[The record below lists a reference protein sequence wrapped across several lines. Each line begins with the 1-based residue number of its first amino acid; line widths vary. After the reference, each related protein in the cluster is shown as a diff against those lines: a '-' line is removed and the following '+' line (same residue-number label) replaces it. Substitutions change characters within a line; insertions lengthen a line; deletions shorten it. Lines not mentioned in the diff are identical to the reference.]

1 MPSLAGK
8 RFVIGL
14 ALGKHH
20 IRLIQG
26 LSGRLWK
33 HRIDRP
39 GNCRSVGDDFRHLLH
54 PRVARVLTGCII
66 EHFASADHHLHLQ
79 VRKAPPDLLQEH
91 PVQDDFP
98 AVVGK
103 QQKPLE
109 KKEFDDVMRAYGIT
123 LKRKDGFY
131 DGPYVWSMA
140 KSDYLGKS
148 IIDEQHLAMFV
159 RDYIDDED
167 GNPTRAFDEFIA
179 NCNAKGVDIPWADL
193 I

>member
-1 MPSLAGK
+1 MNRLDYYDITPKGMDAYLAAHG
-8 RFVIGL
+8 F
-14 ALGKHH
+14 
-20 IRLIQG
+20 
-26 LSGRLWK
+26 
-33 HRIDRP
+33 
-39 GNCRSVGDDFRHLLH
+39 
-54 PRVARVLTGCII
+54 
-66 EHFASADHHLHLQ
+66 HFSKPMLEWAVSMMDHG
-79 VRKAPPDLLQEH
+79 
-91 PVQDDFP
+91 
-98 AVVGK
+98 GK